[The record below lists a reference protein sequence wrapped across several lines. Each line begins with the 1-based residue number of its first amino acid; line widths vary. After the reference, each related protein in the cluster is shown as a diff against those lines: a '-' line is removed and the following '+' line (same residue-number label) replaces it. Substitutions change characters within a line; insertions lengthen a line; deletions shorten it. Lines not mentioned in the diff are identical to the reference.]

1 MTTIKI
7 YNNIAQEGLSLLE
20 KENYDLQA
28 QDNFEGI
35 LLRSE
40 SLLKHEFPQDLLGIA
55 RAGAGTNNI
64 PVQRCTNEGIVVFN
78 TPGANANAV
87 KELILA
93 TLLLSVRPVLRA
105 RDWILNLDS
114 EDPEGDS
121 EKFKSQFAG
130 VELEGKTLGVIG
142 LGAIGAMVANDAYRL
157 GMNVIGYDPYVS
169 VETAWNISRRV
180 KRADDLQEVFD
191 NCDFITIHVPLLDS
205 TRHLISKKQLTAMKD
220 TAVLLNFARKELVDT
235 DAVINALDEGQIK
248 SYVCDFADARLIH
261 REDCIVLPHLGA
273 STQEAEVNCA
283 ISAAKTLS
291 RFLNTGEIVNSVN
304 FPRVELT
311 LRSPM
316 RFTFIHKNIPNMLGQ
331 ISTVA
336 ANHKLNIENMI
347 NKSRGD
353 YAYTI
358 VDIQDIPTEQHQHV
372 IDSLSQ
378 IDHMI
383 KVRLIENKTAHF

>member
-1 MTTIKI
+1 MTTIKV
-7 YNNIAQEGLSLLE
+7 YNKIADEGLDILRKRNYQLE
-20 KENYDLQA
+20 DSEDFK
-28 QDNFEGI
+28 GI
-35 LLRSE
+35 LLRSQKLQDHVFPT
-40 SLLKHEFPQDLLGIA
+40 SLLAIA

-64 PVQRCTNEGIVVFN
+64 PVQRCTDEGIVVFN

-93 TLLLSVRPVLRA
+93 TLLLSVRPVLKA
-105 RDWILNLDS
+105 RDWIKDLKSD
-114 EDPEGDS
+114 DPEGDA
-121 EKFKSQFAG
+121 EKFKSQFSG
-130 VELEGKTLGVIG
+130 VELEGKTLGVVG
-142 LGAIGAMVANDAYRL
+142 LGAIGSMVANDAYRL

-180 KRADDLQEVFD
+180 KRADDIQEIFD

-205 TRHLISKKQLTAMKD
+205 TRNLISKKQLASMKE
-220 TAVLLNFARKELVDT
+220 TAVVLNFARKELVDT
-235 DAVINALDEGQIK
+235 DAMIEALDNNQIK
-248 SYVCDFADARLIH
+248 SYVCDFADARLIQ
-261 REDCIVLPHLGA
+261 RDDCIILPQLGA
-273 STQEAEVNCA
+273 STEEAEINCA
-283 ISAAKTLS
+283 ISAANTLS
-291 RFLNTGEIVNSVN
+291 RYIETGEIINSVN
-304 FPRVELT
+304 FPRVEMT

-353 YAYTI
+353 YAYTL
-358 VDIQDIPTEQHQHV
+358 VDIQSIPENNKQDV
-372 IDSLSQ
+372 IESLSK

-383 KVRLIENKTAHF
+383 KVRLITND